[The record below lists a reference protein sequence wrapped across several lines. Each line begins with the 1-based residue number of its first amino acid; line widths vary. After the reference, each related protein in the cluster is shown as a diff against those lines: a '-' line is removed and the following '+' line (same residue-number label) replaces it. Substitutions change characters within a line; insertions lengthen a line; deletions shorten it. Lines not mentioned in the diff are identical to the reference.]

1 MRPLALSFRQKIL
14 LPSLVAAAA
23 TLIATAVSSRLSSSA
38 ADELRRVEVREFP
51 TLQLFQDLE
60 AGLARVQRQL
70 EEAAA
75 QQDPSALA
83 AADAL
88 HEDLLARLAA
98 APRATVGED
107 RTGAIADALRGWY
120 APARARVER
129 RVRGEATPDGEATG
143 LQVVAARFVSVRDAI
158 ASETRSAREAMAQ
171 GFEAARTLQRRA
183 IVVSAIILLAAAIGS
198 AALASVLAWRLARP
212 VLALNRA
219 ALRIADGDLTVFG
232 VGGATHDLDLR
243 SGDEVGTLASS
254 FRRMTDR
261 LRQIVGAL
269 KVSSTELG
277 RAAERLA
284 EHARAQNA
292 ILERQAAGVSETSAT
307 TRELEQTSAVAAS
320 RAASVLDVARRASEM
335 SSAGQS
341 AAEESVEGLRRI
353 QASVQ
358 EIFGRSSRLLDQT
371 QQVSDIVESV
381 RDLSVQSHVLSM
393 NASIEAA
400 RAGESGKGFGV
411 VAAEVRALAEQSGQS
426 AGRIA
431 KIVEDIVGAVRATLE
446 TTESGTRGMEGSVAR
461 IRASGESLR
470 DIGAFVRETGDAA
483 LQIAT
488 AVQQQSQGVAQIA
501 GAMRELDRGMEE
513 TVARVQVLQGAAQ
526 DLTATAARI
535 SAIAD
540 GFRV

>member
-1 MRPLALSFRQKIL
+1 VLSSTPTMRPLALSFRQKIL
-14 LPSLVAAAA
+14 FPSLVAAVA
-23 TLIATAVSSRLSSSA
+23 TLLATAVSWRLSSSA

-70 EEAAA
+70 EDAASQRDA
-75 QQDPSALA
+75 SALE

-88 HEDLLARLAA
+88 QEDLLARLAA
-98 APRATVGED
+98 APRSAVDVG
-107 RTGAIADALRGWY
+107 RADALGEALRGWY
-120 APARARVER
+120 GPARARVER
-129 RVRGEATPDGEATG
+129 RVRGEATPAGEATA
-143 LQVVAARFVSVRDAI
+143 LQVVAARFVTVKDAV
-158 ASETRSAREAMAQ
+158 ASEAESAREAMAQ
-171 GFEAARTLQRRA
+171 GFEAARALQRRA

-198 AALASVLAWRLARP
+198 AALAWVLAWRLSRP

-219 ALRIADGDLTVFG
+219 ALRIADGDLTQVIELE
-232 VGGATHDLDLR
+232 T
-243 SGDEVGTLASS
+243 GDELGTLAFS
-254 FRRMTDR
+254 FQRMTER
-261 LRQIVGAL
+261 LREIVAAL
-269 KVSSTELG
+269 KTSSTELAS
-277 RAAERLA
+277 AAERLSD
-284 EHARAQNA
+284 HARAQTA
-292 ILERQAAGVSETSAT
+292 TLARQAAGVSETSAT
-307 TRELEQTSAVAAS
+307 TRELEQTSSVAAS
-320 RAASVLDVARRASEM
+320 RAASVLDVARRAAEM
-335 SSAGQS
+335 SSTGQS
-341 AAEESVEGLRRI
+341 AAEASVEGLRRI

-358 EIFGRSSRLLDQT
+358 EILGRSSRLLDQT
-371 QQVSDIVESV
+371 QQVSDVVETV

-400 RAGESGKGFGV
+400 RAGEAGKGFGV

-446 TTESGTRGMEGSVAR
+446 TTESGTRGMEGSVAQ

-470 DIGAFVRETGDAA
+470 EIGGIVRETSDAA

-513 TVARVQVLQGAAQ
+513 TVARVQVLQGAAR
-526 DLTATAARI
+526 DLTAAAARI
-535 SAIAD
+535 SALAD